1 MERTLAIIKP
11 DSVKKNVVG
20 KIIDRIESEGFRI
33 VEMRLVHLTADA
45 AMEFYAVHRQ
55 RPFFEDLVAF
65 ISSGDSVV
73 LLLEREN
80 AIGYWREVMG
90 STDPGRAVPGTIR
103 RIFGFSIER
112 NAVHGSDSRDT
123 AATEIAFFF
132 K

>member
-11 DSVKKNVVG
+11 DSVKKNVIG
-20 KIIDRIESEGFRI
+20 KIIDRIESEGFRL
-33 VEMRLVHLTADA
+33 VEMRLVHLMADE

-55 RPFFEDLVAF
+55 RPFYKDLVAF
-65 ISSGDSVV
+65 MSSGDSVV

-80 AIGYWREVMG
+80 AIALWRDVMG
-90 STDPGRAVPGTIR
+90 STDPGKAAPGTIR
-103 RIFGFSIER
+103 RMFGFSIER
-112 NAVHGSDSRDT
+112 NAVHGSDARDT

>member
-33 VEMRLVHLTADA
+33 VEMRLVHLKAEE
-45 AMEFYAVHRQ
+45 AMDFYAVHRQ
-55 RPFFEDLVAF
+55 KPFYNDLVAF
-65 ISSGDSVV
+65 MSSGDSVV
-73 LLLEREN
+73 LLLERAN
-80 AIGYWREVMG
+80 AIARWREVMG
-90 STDPGRAVPGTIR
+90 STDPGKAAPGTIR
-103 RIFGFSIER
+103 RTYGFSIER
-112 NAVHGSDSRDT
+112 NSVHGSDARDT

>member
-1 MERTLAIIKP
+1 MEWTLAIIKP

-33 VEMRLVHLTADA
+33 VEMRLVHLTADE

-55 RPFFEDLVAF
+55 RPFFKDLVAF
-65 ISSGDSVV
+65 MCSGDSVV

-80 AIGYWREVMG
+80 AIAHWREVMG
-90 STDPGRAVPGTIR
+90 STDPGKAVPGTIR
-103 RIFGFSIER
+103 RMFGFSIER

-123 AATEIAFFF
+123 AVMEIAFFF